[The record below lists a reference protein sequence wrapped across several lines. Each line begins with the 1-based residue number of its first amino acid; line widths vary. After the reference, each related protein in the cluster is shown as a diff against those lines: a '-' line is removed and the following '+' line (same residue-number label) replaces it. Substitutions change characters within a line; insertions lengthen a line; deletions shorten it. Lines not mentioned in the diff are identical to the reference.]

1 MGASHCT
8 FYGNLKGTSHDDFS
22 VGLSILSPEQGTAH
36 LSGICCGMP
45 NEESQVLMWSQNG
58 EVGLWKVHRTSI
70 FGNFLHTI
78 SKYHGNHGFAPP
90 KKRQVVAIFA
100 LNPEKDFAPQKPTR
114 HGQGLPP
121 SITEAH
127 LRATF
132 SKAGKVCWDTLSTL
146 MWGKVAQPWNAM

>member
-1 MGASHCT
+1 MKVTYLLWQFEG
-8 FYGNLKGTSHDDFS
+8 
-22 VGLSILSPEQGTAH
+22 
-36 LSGICCGMP
+36 
-45 NEESQVLMWSQNG
+45 EESWWFFCGLIDLIAWTGLGYAVGCPMRNPKFWCEPNG
-58 EVGLWKVHRTSI
+58 EVEWKSSQNLHLWKLPAYH
-70 FGNFLHTI
+70 LQI
-78 SKYHGNHGFAPP
+78 SWKPRVCPP
-90 KKRQVVAIFA
+90 QKRQVVAIFA

>member
-1 MGASHCT
+1 MET
-8 FYGNLKGTSHDDFS
+8 T
-22 VGLSILSPEQGTAH
+22 GL
-36 LSGICCGMP
+36 
-45 NEESQVLMWSQNG
+45 
-58 EVGLWKVHRTSI
+58 
-70 FGNFLHTI
+70 
-78 SKYHGNHGFAPP
+78 PP
-90 KKRQVVAIFA
+90 PKRQVVAIFA